1 MRALQ
6 SVRTAPARAAAR
18 LHTGPTPGS
27 PDREAGMAT
36 AEYAVATVAA
46 AGFGGILWKVITSPE
61 VLAIIKAVITRALEV
76 TFGA

>member
-1 MRALQ
+1 MRALLN
-6 SVRTAPARAAAR
+6 VRTAPARAAAR
-18 LHTGPTPGS
+18 LQSAGQG
-27 PDREAGMAT
+27 DEGMAT

-61 VLAIIKAVITRALEV
+61 VLAIIKEVISKALEV

>member
-18 LHTGPTPGS
+18 LQQGG
-27 PDREAGMAT
+27 DDEGMAT

-61 VLAIIKAVITRALEV
+61 VLAVIQAVITKALEV

>member
-1 MRALQ
+1 MRALS
-6 SVRTAPARAAAR
+6 SVRNAPARAAAR
-18 LHTGPTPGS
+18 LQQSEGR
-27 PDREAGMAT
+27 DEGMAT

-61 VLAIIKAVITRALEV
+61 VLAIIKSVISKALEV

>member
-1 MRALQ
+1 MSALTT
-6 SVRTAPARAAAR
+6 VRTAPARAAVR
-18 LHTGPTPGS
+18 LRQS
-27 PDREAGMAT
+27 ERSDEGMAT

-61 VLAIIKAVITRALEV
+61 VLAIIKSVISKALEV

>member
-18 LHTGPTPGS
+18 LQSGS
-27 PDREAGMAT
+27 SADEGMAT

-61 VLAIIKAVITRALEV
+61 VLEIIKAVISKALEV
-76 TFGA
+76 SFGV

>member
-1 MRALQ
+1 MRSLE
-6 SVRTAPARAAAR
+6 SIRTAPARAAAR
-18 LHTGPTPGS
+18 LQHGDG
-27 PDREAGMAT
+27 DEGMAT

-61 VLAIIKAVITRALEV
+61 VLAVIKAVITKALQV

>member
-1 MRALQ
+1 MRALS

-18 LHTGPTPGS
+18 LHPA
-27 PDREAGMAT
+27 DRADEGMAT

-61 VLAIIKAVITRALEV
+61 VLAIIKEVISKALEV

>member
-6 SVRTAPARAAAR
+6 NVRTAPARAAAR
-18 LHTGPTPGS
+18 LQSGAS
-27 PDREAGMAT
+27 ADEGMAT

-61 VLAIIKAVITRALEV
+61 VLEIIKAVITKALEV
-76 TFGA
+76 TFNV

>member
-1 MRALQ
+1 MTPPSPGIRISDAD
-6 SVRTAPARAAAR
+6 RERAAAR
-18 LHTGPTPGS
+18 LQQPGQG
-27 PDREAGMAT
+27 DEGMAT

-61 VLAIIKAVITRALEV
+61 VLAIIKSVISRALEV

>member
-6 SVRTAPARAAAR
+6 SARTAPARAAAR
-18 LHTGPTPGS
+18 LQQGPS
-27 PDREAGMAT
+27 DEGMAT

-46 AGFGGILWKVITSPE
+46 AGFGGILWTVITSPE
-61 VLAIIKAVITRALEV
+61 VLRLIRAVISRALQV